1 MPLLALQRIIISINN
16 QTVLQLFHANVD
28 WSIIVHDLQVSF
40 WKQMISV
47 RSVEKGKETAKEKD
61 ARSRK
66 KSPTGRPGTPKSTRS
81 SIPDPNIAD
90 RSMAVRE
97 WERRKAVRK
106 MEKQDKRKRLKS
118 AKTPKKAGK
127 SNAKEDDKVSLLKG
141 EIGKRDE
148 CGRVRSPS
156 PRRTPRDVTSAPAII
171 ARTPSSRGS
180 PLRAVSALARPPSPS
195 NTATVSRPSSAHCTA
210 VSSKSTVTLFSDDKP
225 VKAKSRDV
233 TTPLPGTVAPDTA
246 ESAPTTTADASSAPL
261 SLSVPNISVKAPMVM
276 SNYAKRLAS
285 TKLMIPKPDPAELCL
300 PKTKHVQYTDASSV
314 ADGSKNEDDEDHRYR
329 ACQYLYNMCN
339 CQKVGRPKTISKL
352 LRFRKVRA
360 KGTYVVYRMLTQ
372 SGFT

>member
-1 MPLLALQRIIISINN
+1 
-16 QTVLQLFHANVD
+16 
-28 WSIIVHDLQVSF
+28 
-40 WKQMISV
+40 MISV

-90 RSMAVRE
+90 RSLAVRE

-127 SNAKEDDKVSLLKG
+127 SNAKDDDKVALLKG
-141 EIGKRDE
+141 ETGK
-148 CGRVRSPS
+148 RSPS

-171 ARTPSSRGS
+171 ARAPSSRCS
-180 PLRAVSALARPPSPS
+180 PPRAVSALARPPSPS
-195 NTATVSRPSSAHCTA
+195 NTASVSRPSSAHCTA

-225 VKAKSRDV
+225 VKAKPRDV
-233 TTPLPGTVAPDTA
+233 TTPLPGAVAPDTA
-246 ESAPTTTADASSAPL
+246 ESTTTTAAVVDASGAPL
-261 SLSVPNISVKAPMVM
+261 SLSVSNLSVKAPIVM

-285 TKLMIPKPDPAELCL
+285 TKLMIPKPDPADLCL

-314 ADGSKNEDDEDHRYR
+314 ADGSKNEDDEEHRYR

-352 LRFRKVRA
+352 LRFRKVRSNA
-360 KGTYVVYRMLTQ
+360 
-372 SGFT
+372 SA